1 MTCRTLLHQIR
12 NEMRLFD
19 SFRHMIYYN
28 TGDLHIVEQ
37 YTIIRIILSQTTN
50 IDVQQLKDMFEA
62 VRIRAQLIKHGAI

>member
-1 MTCRTLLHQIR
+1 
-12 NEMRLFD
+12 
-19 SFRHMIYYN
+19 MIYYN